1 LVSAKGGRSVI
12 IIYIANDD
20 RAALDIK
27 ELSKYSEEKGV
38 LILRFMD
45 FEVTQI
51 DLSNDFGEI
60 ILFLPQINVSFYTV
74 WHTKIEIRDDLG
86 VGWV

>member
-1 LVSAKGGRSVI
+1 
-12 IIYIANDD
+12 
-20 RAALDIK
+20 
-27 ELSKYSEEKGV
+27 
-38 LILRFMD
+38 MD